1 MMTDEL
7 EISSLV
13 FSRIE
18 GTWRGEGRGEYP
30 EVTSFDYRETL
41 IFTRRDNKSLAYE
54 QRAQKR
60 YDGQTEWLVSHW
72 ESGFIRILENGTL
85 EMVSAQIGR
94 SEVLIGSVETRD
106 RIIRIHFVSKTIT
119 NDPRMI
125 SSTRILE
132 LEGDSLRYEM
142 AMHTTKVDQLTP
154 HLIITLQR
162 VR

>member
-1 MMTDEL
+1 M
-7 EISSLV
+7 

-30 EVTSFDYRETL
+30 GVTSFDYRETL

-72 ESGFIRILENGTL
+72 ESGLIRILENGTL

-94 SEVLIGSVETRD
+94 SEVLIGSIETRAG
-106 RIIRIHFVSKTIT
+106 IIRIHFVSKTIT

-125 SSTRILE
+125 SSTRSFE
-132 LEGDSLRYEM
+132 LEGDTLRYEM
-142 AMHTTKVDQLTP
+142 AMHTTKVERLTP
-154 HLIITLQR
+154 HLKITLQL
-162 VR
+162 VK